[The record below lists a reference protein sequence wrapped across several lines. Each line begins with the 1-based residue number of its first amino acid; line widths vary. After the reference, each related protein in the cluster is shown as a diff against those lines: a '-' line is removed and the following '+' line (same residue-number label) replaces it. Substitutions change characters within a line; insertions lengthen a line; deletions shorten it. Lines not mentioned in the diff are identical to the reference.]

1 MVSILPNPTNAAW
14 HHPGSP
20 STHLPLAITSHYQ
33 MFPGKPPY
41 QRMTSVC
48 PLPSYM
54 SGYLH
59 ELGGNSGVYRLE
71 ILKCFYRLLK
81 EWLNDIWFSYVSLPR
96 LVETRKPLVSPD
108 PLLEPNPNSKHRNNI
123 PNGSVP
129 YLRKN
134 IQNGSLHLKKI
145 TCQVCNSM

>member
-14 HHPGSP
+14 HHPVSP

-71 ILKCFYRLLK
+71 NIKCFYRLLK
-81 EWLNDIWFSYVSLPR
+81 ELLNDI
-96 LVETRKPLVSPD
+96 
-108 PLLEPNPNSKHRNNI
+108 
-123 PNGSVP
+123 
-129 YLRKN
+129 
-134 IQNGSLHLKKI
+134 
-145 TCQVCNSM
+145 